1 MLLNTIIPPSIQA
14 DPNVYRGYRL
24 IIIIDLVLISCTA
37 LFAPLFWWMGYYF
50 GTYIM
55 IYTMLN
61 AIFFIGLMYYTLN
74 LTLCSNFFSL
84 QSWLVFGALIYSSGG
99 TDSPFFLWL
108 LSIPPIA
115 IFYMR
120 NRFAHFWLALTLITV
135 VGVFV
140 VEMFGYNF
148 PNHLPEAYEPFMALF
163 NYTYLLLLFTA
174 VAQSFKKI
182 FRRIN
187 GKLTKSNLQLKR
199 SNQELERFAF
209 VASHDLK
216 SPLRNVISFI
226 RLFIR
231 RHGQELATEPR
242 EYLKIAESSAV
253 QMEQLIEDI
262 LEYSQTSNPV
272 LREEEVDLNDQ
283 LRRICEQ
290 LMQDPAYTNAAIEF
304 EPLPCVVADSVRIY
318 QIFQNLVEN
327 GLKYNRSETAQVVV
341 RYYDEGEVHHFVIED
356 NGIGIPQSFHERIFK
371 MFERLHNQA
380 SFQGTGIG
388 LAICLKNVQ
397 AYEGRIEIDS
407 TEGEGSR
414 FHLYFPKSELKVIQK
429 HSEKTLSPANT

>member
-24 IIIIDLVLISCTA
+24 IIIVDLLLICCTA

-55 IYTMLN
+55 VYTTLN
-61 AIFFIGLMYYTLN
+61 AFVFIGLMYFTQN
-74 LTLCSNFFSL
+74 LTLCSNFFSA
-84 QSWLVFGALIYSSGG
+84 QSWLVFTALICSSGG
-99 TDSPFFLWL
+99 SDSPFYLWL

-120 NRFAHFWLALTLITV
+120 NHLARFWLVLTLLTV
-135 VGVFV
+135 TGIFV
-140 VEMFGYNF
+140 AEMLGNSF
-148 PNHLPEAYEPFMALF
+148 PQYLPERFQPYLALF
-163 NYTYLLLLFTA
+163 NYVVLLLLFIA

-182 FRRIN
+182 FRRLN

-253 QMEQLIEDI
+253 QMEHLIEDI

-290 LMQDPAYTNAAIEF
+290 LMQDPAYLNAAIEF
-304 EPLPCVVADSVRIY
+304 EPLPLVVADSVRIY

-341 RYYDEGEVHHFVIED
+341 RYHDEGDTHHFMIED

-397 AYEGRIEIDS
+397 AYDGRIEIDS
-407 TEGEGSR
+407 TEGEGSC

-429 HSEKTLSPANT
+429 HSEKTLSPAKT